1 MKKVMRYLIVFGVL
15 VGVLA
20 ACGTT
25 REVDPSL
32 MVVKGVLKE
41 QGITTYQYGT
51 YTLSGEDGFFALS
64 SKQVDLAPY
73 VDQEVEIRATKI
85 SGYPVDGGPVYLQV
99 QEVKEL

>member
-1 MKKVMRYLIVFGVL
+1 MKKAMKYLVVLGVL
-15 VGVLA
+15 IGLLG
-20 ACGTT
+20 ACSTT

-32 MVVKGVLKE
+32 MVVEGVLKQ

-64 SKQVDLAPY
+64 SNEVDLGPY

-85 SGYPVDGGPVYLQV
+85 AGYPVDGGPVYLQV
-99 QEVKEL
+99 QAVKVL